1 MTAQLYLAILVS
13 GVAYMVLGAL
23 WYSPALFGKTWMK
36 GIGKTEEQAKADF
49 KPINY
54 LWAFVGSLVAAYG
67 IGRILLMMDHGS
79 MLGAGTIGLREGFLV
94 GALAGVCFAGAT
106 FFVNDSMEGRPR
118 SLTIAN
124 ALYHLVGFVIMGT
137 ILGAWR

>member
-1 MTAQLYLAILVS
+1 MTATLYLAILVS
-13 GVAYMVLGAL
+13 SVVYMILGAL

-36 GIGKTEEQAKADF
+36 GIGKTDSQVKADF

-54 LWAFVGSLVAAYG
+54 LWAFLGSLLAAYG
-67 IGRILLMMDHGS
+67 ISRILLMIDHGRL
-79 MLGAGTIGLREGFLV
+79 LGTGAIGMREGLMV
-94 GALAGVCFAGAT
+94 GAVAGVCFAAAP
-106 FFVNDSMEGRPR
+106 FFVNDAMEGRPR

-124 ALYHLVGFVIMGT
+124 ALYHLVSFLIMGS